1 MSPFFSLLNKLV
13 GGLHLAYFQYV
24 QHPNA
29 TPLTA
34 QNIKIKLPFVQKK
47 CLGRESTSSVV
58 CPYNSIYFTW
68 TETINCL
75 RLYKHKI
82 EHNTLG
88 LSKVSVPPLPPSSPL
103 SISSQVHPFVCRQ
116 SLFSKQGGEKNPRTR
131 QVRATLNHPDCVR
144 VGWWIWIY
152 ETPRKRSDLT
162 R

>member
-103 SISSQVHPFVCRQ
+103 SISSQYTRLSVGKVC
-116 SLFSKQGGEKNPRTR
+116 FPSKGGKKSTYPTSTGHVESSRLR
-131 QVRATLNHPDCVR
+131 
-144 VGWWIWIY
+144 
-152 ETPRKRSDLT
+152 
-162 R
+162 